1 MDDAAAATALPPV
14 KAMRSDSKYYQ
25 TRLDPLCAAQ
35 KLSRRGE
42 RGKGSR
48 CVYVEGYRRAGL
60 SKMTTFQFI
69 WPISSDRFFMAVE
82 SEFGKTSYANYQ
94 LLGPC
99 RGGSAPEFQPGT
111 EWIVPSCVFSMVTML
126 SLGCG
131 QSTVSLARSSTM
143 STSTTASCVGSGCGG
158 GCCCFGASTM
168 SLQTGSTRISFIS
181 SFTYT
186 RKYGVAGRSAGS
198 RSKISRL
205 SLTSVT

>member
-1 MDDAAAATALPPV
+1 MPH
-14 KAMRSDSKYYQ
+14 KCFQ
-25 TRLDPLCAAQ
+25 TWR
-35 KLSRRGE
+35 KRE
-42 RGKGSR
+42 GSR
-48 CVYVEGYRRAGL
+48 YVHVERYRRAGL
-60 SKMTTFQFI
+60 SKMTTFQFL
-69 WPISSDRFFMAVE
+69 WPISIDRYVMAVV

-99 RGGSAPEFQPGT
+99 RGGSAPEFQPGM
-111 EWIVPSCVFSMVTML
+111 EWIVPCCVFSMVTML

-158 GCCCFGASTM
+158 CCFFGASIM
-168 SLQTGSTRISFIS
+168 SLQTGSTRTSFNS